1 MGLQEV
7 IKATVYGRLQA
18 RMGEQSFTLMCWVSA
33 SKDMTV
39 C

>member
-1 MGLQEV
+1 MGPQEV
-7 IKATVYGRLQA
+7 IKATAYGRLQA
-18 RMGEQSFTLMCWVSA
+18 QMREQYFTLMCWVSV